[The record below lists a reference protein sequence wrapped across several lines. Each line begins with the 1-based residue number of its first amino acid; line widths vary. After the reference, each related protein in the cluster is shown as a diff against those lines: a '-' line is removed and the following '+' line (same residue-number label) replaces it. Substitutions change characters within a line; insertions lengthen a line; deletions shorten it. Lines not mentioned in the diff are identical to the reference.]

1 MKLYVLIGTM
11 LLACGSMLGQN
22 AQSSQ
27 AVGQPAGTHSDMQ
40 MGSAQKSKGM
50 ADMKNNKEQM
60 QAEMQEMKRRIEK
73 MRSDAETVQD
83 PNTKAALL
91 DNVEMWEHFRHHM
104 QSHMEMMMKG
114 DGMHKMGMM
123 PGKGD
128 MKDCPMSHASPTEP
142 TGAVGPK

>member
-11 LLACGSMLGQN
+11 LLACGSMLGQST
-22 AQSSQ
+22 QPSQ
-27 AVGQPAGTHSDMQ
+27 AVGQPNGMPQDMQ

-50 ADMKNNKEQM
+50 ADMKNHKEQM

-73 MRSDAETVQD
+73 MRSDAEKVQD

-91 DNVEMWEHFRHHM
+91 DNAQMWEHFRHHM

-128 MKDCPMSHASPTEP
+128 MKDCPMSHASPAAQ
-142 TGAVGPK
+142 TGTVSPK